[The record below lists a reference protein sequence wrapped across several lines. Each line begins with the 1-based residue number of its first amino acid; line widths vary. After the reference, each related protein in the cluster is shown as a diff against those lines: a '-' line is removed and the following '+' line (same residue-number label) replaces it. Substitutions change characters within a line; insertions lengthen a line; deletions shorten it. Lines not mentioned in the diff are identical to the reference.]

1 MQRIQVCT
9 IAKDTI
15 IEIGQVSSDS
25 IKTDTETRD
34 YVYIWLDLTWLNDM
48 SAAIIYRL
56 LFFFQK
62 IKIKKKIWNQ
72 FYWKKIADVRK
83 MVGKKLKVEEV

>member
-62 IKIKKKIWNQ
+62 IKIKKRFEISSIE
-72 FYWKKIADVRK
+72 KKSQ
-83 MVGKKLKVEEV
+83 M